1 MRLVGATESGHLVAE
16 LLNDPFGTHG
26 CTLGDLMALGVTED
40 DQGTLRLFT
49 RDAMAVEPRE

>member
-1 MRLVGATESGHLVAE
+1 MGATESGHLVAE

-26 CTLGDLMALGVTED
+26 CALGDLMALGVTED